1 MKRLI
6 LILVLQVLF
15 RLDALSQQTFFT
27 FFPSVLN
34 AVILDMIEDQ
44 YGNYLAVGQQRIS
57 NDFSTNR
64 GTLWRITSQGD
75 TLSKNFSHGG
85 DTSTGFV
92 NIIHSE
98 DFYCTILGGITLHQ
112 QQNFSYMMILHID
125 SSLNVVEK
133 KFIAPPET
141 IGASALLVVELM
153 GNYYCIGSSVN
164 LDGVAQHSIMKLD
177 NSFDIIGFQ
186 TYSFNGTRSF
196 TGSFMDVIISPDS
209 TQLWAFGYNLTPDDQ
224 SNCDM
229 VVFDTLLN
237 FVEIKPFPFGEYP
250 NWSQFEDDLTAR
262 LLNDSTFLVGG
273 QFWYQNYPEP
283 SQIDIGFCKFDS
295 SLVFKPVTVF
305 GAIDTI
311 DAGGFKNTFDF
322 ISNDSIFFTGMKRT
336 GGGLYPT
343 SPSWIHVGLINNN
356 MNPYYVRYYGGDAFY
371 WVNSILA
378 TSDGGAL
385 IAGDRYDYLT
395 QGYERDAFF
404 LKVNRDG
411 LVTSSKHEPYCPY
424 LPFTVYPNPGNDY
437 PIINLASQNAFL
449 RVYNISG
456 QMILSITLKEGANQV
471 DFSRLPNGS
480 YILSI
485 VDQNGEV
492 FSKKWIKY

>member
-34 AVILDMIEDQ
+34 AVILDIIEDQ

-64 GTLWRITSQGD
+64 GTLWRITPQGD

-322 ISNDSIFFTGMKRT
+322 ICNDSIFFTGMKRT

-449 RVYNISG
+449 KVHNITG

-471 DFSRLPNGS
+471 DFSHLPNGS